1 MKAFDPGEVL
11 NLYESAAGYG
21 LAGLRCFSWAFFLI
35 ACTTTIRKFPEKR
48 NFYFPFGILGSCWI
62 LAGPILIFLIVGL
75 LDPWVRESVVFI
87 AFALVAFTGH
97 AAFLWLTWP
106 SRANKSFPYHVK
118 TNHIGIASNDDDGA
132 DYPRH
137 TYEPATALPDATII
151 IPLSRRTE
159 EFVTSHSANGAGIY
173 NAGFVRDVD
182 YYRSHAPAS
191 IPQQCMPSQRMHTR
205 LPSPTHDMPSI
216 TNDRLYGKDTLNNDD
231 DDESDIIEAESGT
244 PKHSPETV
252 NNRMSSFESEDS
264 AVVTG
269 SGGKEPRGGS
279 ENAPRNNSASQ
290 DNDSGH
296 LSLEATSSPNSN
308 GAASTPLSNSLENSK
323 STDDLPQILKENP
336 FKVKP
341 PNKIILDPIKL
352 PDSLNAHPNVPR
364 HLFTVKK

>member
-1 MKAFDPGEVL
+1 ML
-11 NLYESAAGYG
+11 
-21 LAGLRCFSWAFFLI
+21 

-87 AFALVAFTGH
+87 AFAIVAFIGH

-137 TYEPATALPDATII
+137 TYQPTAIPDASII

-159 EFVTSHSANGAGIY
+159 EFVTTHNGNGAGIY

-191 IPQQCMPSQRMHTR
+191 IPQQCMPSQRIHTR

-231 DDESDIIEAESGT
+231 DDESDIIEVESSS
-244 PKHSPETV
+244 PKHSTDTV

-269 SGGKEPRGGS
+269 SRGKEPRGGS
-279 ENAPRNNSASQ
+279 ENAARNNSASQ

-308 GAASTPLSNSLENSK
+308 GAASTPQSNSLENSK
-323 STDDLPQILKENP
+323 SNDDLPQILKENP

-352 PDSLNAHPNVPR
+352 NTHPGVPR
-364 HLFTVKK
+364 HLFTVKKNE

>member
-1 MKAFDPGEVL
+1 M
-11 NLYESAAGYG
+11 
-21 LAGLRCFSWAFFLI
+21 
-35 ACTTTIRKFPEKR
+35 
-48 NFYFPFGILGSCWI
+48 
-62 LAGPILIFLIVGL
+62 
-75 LDPWVRESVVFI
+75 VFI
-87 AFALVAFTGH
+87 AFAIVAFIGH

-118 TNHIGIASNDDDGA
+118 TNHIGIASNEDDGA

-137 TYEPATALPDATII
+137 TYEPASALPDATII

-159 EFVTSHSANGAGIY
+159 EFVTTHNSNGTGIY

-182 YYRSHAPAS
+182 YYRSHAPTS
-191 IPQQCMPSQRMHTR
+191 IPQQCMPSQRIHTR
-205 LPSPTHDMPSI
+205 LPSPTHDMPSL
-216 TNDRLYGKDTLNNDD
+216 TNDRLYGKDTLNNNDD
-231 DDESDIIEAESGT
+231 DDESDIIEVESAS
-244 PKHSPETV
+244 PKHSTENV

-269 SGGKEPRGGS
+269 SGGEKVPRGGS
-279 ENAPRNNSASQ
+279 ENAFRNNSATQ

-308 GAASTPLSNSLENSK
+308 GNASTPQSNSIENSK
-323 STDDLPQILKENP
+323 SNDNLPQILKDNP

-352 PDSLNAHPNVPR
+352 PNTHPGVPR
-364 HLFTVKK
+364 HLFTVKKNE